1 MDADDL
7 WVTAPEG
14 FTKTQV
20 PSVTPSL
27 DENENDLLGPQFLLP
42 SLSQL
47 STKGPCYDWPLAFYN
62 EKTWFIMYL
71 YFSWSEITLLK

>member
-7 WVTAPEG
+7 WVIAPEG

-42 SLSQL
+42 SLSHNYQIRDHVMIGHWHFTMKKHGL
-47 STKGPCYDWPLAFYN
+47 SCI
-62 EKTWFIMYL
+62 FI
-71 YFSWSEITLLK
+71 SHGQRSHC